1 MRGDVDGDGKITEKD
16 ASQIHQHDTGNIILT
31 GADLWCADVNG
42 DSTVKAS
49 DAAQLNRYV
58 AGLSNVLTSKPTFAD
73 YYNNWTYH
81 KVDDLTGYW
90 TAEIAING
98 LKTTSD
104 AIVNIGNDEGI
115 FYKSELSDGAIRFYA
130 TRPPIAEV
138 PATITF
144 KSGTGVITT
153 SYESAKFHASTHS
166 KDGADP
172 ITPTAIG
179 AVGYDAAQNLTDG
192 QKTQARGNI
201 GAAPG
206 GYGGDGETLPF
217 YNLADDTGD
226 LLKAKL
232 IELSNDDTVTKPFKK
247 HFTFRAEPFLGAG
260 WTWFGELL
268 SGQND
273 SGFKRLFLHGYN
285 WASAT
290 QHMWMTAFEN
300 DNHEWKWNGPY
311 WQSWDNLPNPSYLT
325 KHIWK
330 GQFGGKVG
338 WYRITNN
345 FSVYNSPCLVSISHQ
360 YNGGSSAGVLL
371 HITPDTS
378 VGNILCLKSNGATL
392 GYGIDNAPIINARLI
407 NMGSGYCVLDIYT
420 KISNVNSCT
429 ISIQNEGSNDVDVIE
444 PKFISADDTLPNGET
459 LRNTMAW
466 QNPPLLIGQEY
477 KVAELCDNREVYV
490 KLVNCGNIPAPG
502 GTKRVSHGV
511 SGCLPIMVTAQMS
524 NSNTIPW
531 LGKFTVSADNT
542 NIVLYSS
549 ADTSDFSSLTATA
562 ILKYTKTTD

>member
-1 MRGDVDGDGKITEKD
+1 MRGDIDGDGKITQNDRK
-16 ASQIHQHDTGNIILT
+16 QISEHLGGTITLT
-31 GADLWCADVNG
+31 GADSWCAKIAGNNEISV
-42 DSTVKAS
+42 S
-49 DAAQLNRYV
+49 DLVQLMQYLEGKTNT
-58 AGLSNVLTSKPTFAD
+58 LTGTPTFAD

-90 TAEIAING
+90 TAEIAVNG
-98 LKTTSD
+98 LKATSD
-104 AIVNIGNDEGI
+104 AIVNISNDEGI

-144 KSGTGVITT
+144 KPGTGVITT
-153 SYESAKFHASTHS
+153 SYESAKFHAATHS

-179 AVGYDAAQNLTDG
+179 AVGYDVAQNLTDA

-247 HFTFRAEPFLGAG
+247 HFTFRADPFLGTG
-260 WTWFGELL
+260 WNWLGELL
-268 SGQND
+268 SGQNS

-311 WQSWDNLPNPSYLT
+311 WQSLDNLPDAQYLT

-345 FSVYNSPCLVSISHQ
+345 FSIYNSPCLVSISHQ

-392 GYGIDNAPIINARLI
+392 SYGNDNAPIINARLI
-407 NMGSGYCVLDIYT
+407 DMGSGYCALDIYT

-429 ISIQNEGSNDVDVIE
+429 ISVQNEGSNNVEVIE

-466 QNPPLLIGQEY
+466 QNPPLIIGQEY

-490 KLVNCGNIPAPG
+490 KLVNCGDFAVGKNIQWYDQDKLSEILYP
-502 GTKRVSHGV
+502 VSIDV
-511 SGCLPIMVTAQMS
+511 FNRRMTFPDSYISGS
-524 NSNTIPW
+524 
-531 LGKFTVSADNT
+531 
-542 NIVLYSS
+542 NIVLQGSDSWGGNLS
-549 ADTSDFSSLTATA
+549 AY
-562 ILKYTKTTD
+562 IKYVKDPT

>member
-1 MRGDVDGDGKITEKD
+1 MRGDIDGNGKITQNDRK
-16 ASQIHQHDTGNIILT
+16 QISEHLGGTITLT
-31 GADLWCADVNG
+31 GADSWCA
-42 DSTVKAS
+42 K
-49 DAAQLNRYV
+49 V
-58 AGLSNVLTSKPTFAD
+58 AGNNEISVSDLVQLMQYLEGKTNNLTGTPTFAD
-73 YYNNWTYH
+73 YYSNWTYH

-98 LKTTSD
+98 LKATSD
-104 AIVNIGNDEGI
+104 AIVNISNDEGI

-138 PATITF
+138 SATITF
-144 KSGTGVITT
+144 KPGTGVITT
-153 SYESAKFHASTHS
+153 SYESAKFHATTHS

-268 SGQND
+268 SGQNA

-311 WQSWDNLPNPSYLT
+311 WQSLDNLPDAQYLT

-345 FSVYNSPCLVSISHQ
+345 FSIYNSPCLVSISHQ
-360 YNGGSSAGVLL
+360 YNSGSSAGVLL

-378 VGNILCLKSNGATL
+378 VGTILCLKSNGATSSH
-392 GYGIDNAPIINARLI
+392 GNDNAPIINARLI
-407 NMGSGYCVLDIYT
+407 DMGSGYCVLDIYT

-429 ISIQNEGSNDVDVIE
+429 ISIQNEGSNNVDVIE

-466 QNPPLLIGQEY
+466 QNPPLVIGQEY

-490 KLVNCGNIPAPG
+490 KLVNCGNFAVDKNIQWYDQDKLSEILYP
-502 GTKRVSHGV
+502 VSIDV
-511 SGCLPIMVTAQMS
+511 FNRRMTFPDSYISGS
-524 NSNTIPW
+524 
-531 LGKFTVSADNT
+531 
-542 NIVLYSS
+542 NIVLQG
-549 ADTSDFSSLTATA
+549 SDPWGGNLCAY
-562 ILKYTKTTD
+562 IKYVKDPT

>member
-1 MRGDVDGDGKITEKD
+1 MRGDVDGDGKITENDRK
-16 ASQIHQHDTGNIILT
+16 QISEHLGGTITLT
-31 GADLWCADVNG
+31 GADSWCAKIAGNNEISV
-42 DSTVKAS
+42 S
-49 DAAQLNRYV
+49 DLVQLMQYLEGKTNT
-58 AGLSNVLTSKPTFAD
+58 LTGTPTFAD

-98 LKTTSD
+98 LKATSD
-104 AIVNIGNDEGI
+104 AIVNISNDEGI

-144 KSGTGVITT
+144 KPGTGVITT
-153 SYESAKFHASTHS
+153 SYESAKFHAATHS

-179 AVGYDAAQNLTDG
+179 AVGYDVAQNLTDA

-247 HFTFRAEPFLGAG
+247 HFTFRADPFLGAG
-260 WTWFGELL
+260 WNWLGELL
-268 SGQND
+268 SGQNS

-311 WQSWDNLPNPSYLT
+311 WQSLDNLPDAQYLT

-345 FSVYNSPCLVSISHQ
+345 FSIYNSPCLVSISHQ

-378 VGNILCLKSNGATL
+378 VGTILCLKSNGATSS
-392 GYGIDNAPIINARLI
+392 YGNDNAPIINARLI
-407 NMGSGYCVLDIYT
+407 DMGSGYCVLDIYT

-429 ISIQNEGSNDVDVIE
+429 ISIQNEGSNNVEVIE
-444 PKFISADDTLPNGET
+444 PEFISADDTLPTGET

-477 KVAELCDNREVYV
+477 KVAEVCDNREVYV
-490 KLVNCGNIPAPG
+490 KLVNCGNFAVDKNIQWYDQDKLSEILYP
-502 GTKRVSHGV
+502 VSIDV
-511 SGCLPIMVTAQMS
+511 FNRRMTFPDSYISGS
-524 NSNTIPW
+524 
-531 LGKFTVSADNT
+531 
-542 NIVLYSS
+542 NIVLQGSDPWGGNLS
-549 ADTSDFSSLTATA
+549 AY
-562 ILKYTKTTD
+562 IKYVKDPT

>member
-1 MRGDVDGDGKITEKD
+1 MRGDVDGDGKITENDRK
-16 ASQIHQHDTGNIILT
+16 QINEHLGGTITLT
-31 GADLWCADVNG
+31 GADSWCAKIAGNNEISV
-42 DSTVKAS
+42 S
-49 DAAQLNRYV
+49 DLVQLMQYLEGKTNT
-58 AGLSNVLTSKPTFAD
+58 LTGTPTFAD

-98 LKTTSD
+98 LKATSD
-104 AIVNIGNDEGI
+104 AIVNISNDEGI

-153 SYESAKFHASTHS
+153 SYESAKFHATTHS

-217 YNLADDTGD
+217 YNLADGTGD

-311 WQSWDNLPNPSYLT
+311 WQSLDNLPDAQYLT

-345 FSVYNSPCLVSISHQ
+345 FSIYNSPCLVSISHQ

-392 GYGIDNAPIINARLI
+392 SYGNDNAPIINARLI
-407 NMGSGYCVLDIYT
+407 DMGSGYCALDIYT

-429 ISIQNEGSNDVDVIE
+429 ISVQNEGSNNVEVIE

-466 QNPPLLIGQEY
+466 QNPPSVIGQEY

-490 KLVNCGNIPAPG
+490 KLVNCGDFAVGKNIQWYDQDKLSEILYP
-502 GTKRVSHGV
+502 VSIDV
-511 SGCLPIMVTAQMS
+511 FNRRMTFPDSYISGS
-524 NSNTIPW
+524 
-531 LGKFTVSADNT
+531 
-542 NIVLYSS
+542 NIVLQGSDPWGGNLS
-549 ADTSDFSSLTATA
+549 AY
-562 ILKYTKTTD
+562 IKYVKDPT

>member
-1 MRGDVDGDGKITEKD
+1 MRGDIDGDGKITQND
-16 ASQIHQHDTGNIILT
+16 VDQINKHVGGIITLT
-31 GADLWCADVNG
+31 GADLWCADTTGDNKVNVA
-42 DSTVKAS
+42 DFV
-49 DAAQLNRYV
+49 QLSRYPE
-58 AGLSNVLTSKPTFAD
+58 GKTTILTSTPTFAD
-73 YYNNWTYH
+73 FYNNWTYH

-90 TAEIAING
+90 TAEVAING
-98 LKTTSD
+98 LKATSD
-104 AIVNIGNDEGI
+104 AIVNISNDEGI

-144 KSGTGVITT
+144 KPGTGVITT
-153 SYESAKFHASTHS
+153 SYESAKFHAATHS

-217 YNLADDTGD
+217 YNLTDDTGD

-232 IELSNDDTVTKPFKK
+232 IELSNDDTITKPFKK
-247 HFTFRAEPFLGAG
+247 HFTFRAEPFLGEG

-311 WQSWDNLPNPSYLT
+311 WQSRDNLPNPSYLT

-345 FSVYNSPCLVSISHQ
+345 FSIYNSPCLVSISHQ

-392 GYGIDNAPIINARLI
+392 V
-407 NMGSGYCVLDIYT
+407 MVL
-420 KISNVNSCT
+420 
-429 ISIQNEGSNDVDVIE
+429 
-444 PKFISADDTLPNGET
+444 
-459 LRNTMAW
+459 TMH
-466 QNPPLLIGQEY
+466 
-477 KVAELCDNREVYV
+477 R
-490 KLVNCGNIPAPG
+490 
-502 GTKRVSHGV
+502 
-511 SGCLPIMVTAQMS
+511 
-524 NSNTIPW
+524 
-531 LGKFTVSADNT
+531 
-542 NIVLYSS
+542 
-549 ADTSDFSSLTATA
+549 SLMHV
-562 ILKYTKTTD
+562 

>member
-1 MRGDVDGDGKITEKD
+1 MRGDIDGNGKITQNDRK
-16 ASQIHQHDTGNIILT
+16 QISEHLGGTITLT
-31 GADLWCADVNG
+31 GADSWCA
-42 DSTVKAS
+42 K
-49 DAAQLNRYV
+49 V
-58 AGLSNVLTSKPTFAD
+58 AGNNEISVSDLVQLMQYLEGKTNNLTGTPTFAD
-73 YYNNWTYH
+73 YYSNWTYH

-98 LKTTSD
+98 LKATSD
-104 AIVNIGNDEGI
+104 AIVNISNDEGI

-138 PATITF
+138 SATITF
-144 KSGTGVITT
+144 KPGTGVITT
-153 SYESAKFHASTHS
+153 SYESAKFHATTHS

-268 SGQND
+268 SGQNA

-311 WQSWDNLPNPSYLT
+311 WQSLDNLPDAQYLT

-345 FSVYNSPCLVSISHQ
+345 FSIYNSPCLVSISHQ

-378 VGNILCLKSNGATL
+378 VGTILCLKSNGVTSSH
-392 GYGIDNAPIINARLI
+392 GNDNAPIINARLI
-407 NMGSGYCVLDIYT
+407 DMGSGYCVLDIYT

-429 ISIQNEGSNDVDVIE
+429 ISIQNEGSNNVDVIE

-466 QNPPLLIGQEY
+466 QNPPLVIGQEY

-490 KLVNCGNIPAPG
+490 KLVNCGNFAVDKNIQWYDQDKLSEILYP
-502 GTKRVSHGV
+502 VSIDV
-511 SGCLPIMVTAQMS
+511 FNRRMTFPDSYISGS
-524 NSNTIPW
+524 
-531 LGKFTVSADNT
+531 
-542 NIVLYSS
+542 NIVLQG
-549 ADTSDFSSLTATA
+549 SDPWGGNLCAY
-562 ILKYTKTTD
+562 IKYVKDPT